1 MVIEEVDSEY
11 SECDSQTPTY
21 QNLFESSNH
30 FHCSISQSSSSLLTL
45 PRRLRNRYVNH
56 FFTLSIFSI
65 AYQIVNS
72 FECSHTSIFVFTNW
86 NQQQIQYFLLMND
99 WTYFRRLLLSIHIS
113 SRTNNIHNTLNRFSI
128 NSRSVAVSGSRLLH
142 RDNKTRK
149 RSKIS

>member
-1 MVIEEVDSEY
+1 MWFSNSNLSE
-11 SECDSQTPTY
+11 SVWVFQPLP
-21 QNLFESSNH
+21 LFYLSIFILITH
-30 FHCSISQSSSSLLTL
+30 FTQKTTKQILQSSF
-45 PRRLRNRYVNH
+45 VNH